1 MKSVDNNRSG
11 SNSAGSSS
19 ILLSMRNINGMVFD
33 SGTIIE
39 IHFSKLMDRE
49 RNCLDVV
56 HSAAY
61 EL

>member
-11 SNSAGSSS
+11 SNSAESSS

-33 SGTIIE
+33 SGPIIE
-39 IHFSKLMDRE
+39 IHFSKSLDRE
-49 RNCLDVV
+49 RNCLDVFQ
-56 HSAAY
+56 SAAY